1 MSTVPELLLC
11 QGCIGFANYKGWTP
25 FNVLLCRKPKHAE
38 TRGSYI
44 DVRSQVER
52 YMGTLTPKT
61 NEHNLKY
68 AVNFMHQVYSVIP
81 TTLLNQGK
89 PQVKDE
95 LNPIIHTQTGQMI
108 DSKDVVVIPEI
119 REHAAY
125 LMQMLKIGESD
136 VLVFF
141 DRGANVNLIF
151 GDLAENE
158 GLTKTSF
165 EPTQLTVVGGNSIR
179 TQYGQYRFCLGP
191 TANDEYHEISC
202 QGD

>member
-44 DVRSQVER
+44 DVHSQVER
-52 YMGTLTPKT
+52 YMGTLTPET

-125 LMQMLKIGESD
+125 LMQMLKTSLSFLIGE
-136 VLVFF
+136 
-141 DRGANVNLIF
+141 RM
-151 GDLAENE
+151 
-158 GLTKTSF
+158 
-165 EPTQLTVVGGNSIR
+165 SILFP
-179 TQYGQYRFCLGP
+179 GSWLKMKV
-191 TANDEYHEISC
+191 
-202 QGD
+202 